1 MRRESPAALVGLQV
15 SPLEALRFDVTVLRA
30 AENYRATEAAADM
43 ARLESGD
50 PMGVGRVLAMLFR
63 QFVTK

>member
-1 MRRESPAALVGLQV
+1 M
-15 SPLEALRFDVTVLRA
+15 RFDVTIMRA